1 MSADGRNRGEELEP
15 GHSNVEIGRSFKLEK
30 IVEVHRV
37 LEENYVQ
44 DKLVMGLDRRTPA
57 INSSILSSRLDPL
70 LLFRYIISRWGEK
83 FGMHPDIEFTTSAS
97 AARWPECIFRS

>member
-1 MSADGRNRGEELEP
+1 MSAYGLNRGEELKA
-15 GHSNVEIGRSFKLEK
+15 GHSNVAIGRSFRLEK
-30 IVEVHRV
+30 IVEAHRV

-44 DKLVMGLDRRTPA
+44 DKLVMGPDRRTPA

-70 LLFRYIISRWGEK
+70 LLFQYIISRWGEK

-97 AARWPECIFRS
+97 AARWPELRES